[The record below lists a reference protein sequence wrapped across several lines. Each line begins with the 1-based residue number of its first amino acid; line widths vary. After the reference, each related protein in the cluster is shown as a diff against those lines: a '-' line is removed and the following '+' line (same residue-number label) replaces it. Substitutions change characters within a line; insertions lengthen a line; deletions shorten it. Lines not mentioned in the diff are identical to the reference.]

1 MSFGEIGCFYSK
13 SAKQQLVTTSS
24 THAEM
29 RAVYSL
35 AIDIVLLGAATMRG
49 DRPIADAAC
58 DSKG

>member
-1 MSFGEIGCFYSK
+1 MSFGEIGCFNSK
-13 SAKQQLVTTSS
+13 SAKQKLVTTSL

-35 AIDIVLLGAATMRG
+35 AIDIVLLGAAMRG
-49 DRPIADAAC
+49 DRLTAGAAC